1 MTGFATAIGA
11 ADGAQW
17 VWELRSVNGR
27 GLDVRTRLPHGLERV
42 EVAARR
48 RFSERLA
55 RGSVTIALQLDRAG
69 AGQTFRVNT
78 EQLAYYVALARQLC
92 HEHEV
97 APPTADG
104 LLALKGVIET
114 GEPEAGVDGALDAPL
129 LASLDEALDKLVE
142 ARLAEGARIREV
154 LLGQLD
160 AIEAEVGAIERH
172 AARSLDSVRQRLA
185 SQVAELV
192 GAGSSLSEER
202 LAQEVAL
209 IGVKVDIREE
219 LDRLA
224 AHVAAAR
231 EMVEAGGAIGR
242 RLDFLC
248 QEFNREA
255 NTICSK
261 AIHHEITA
269 SGLALKAV
277 IDQMREQV
285 QNVE

>member
-1 MTGFATAIGA
+1 MTGFATAAGA

-42 EVAARR
+42 EVTARR
-48 RFSERLA
+48 RFAERLA

-114 GEPEAGVDGALDAPL
+114 GEPEAAVDGALDAPL
-129 LASLDEALDKLVE
+129 LASLEEALDKLVE
-142 ARLAEGARIREV
+142 ARLAEGARIRDV
-154 LLGQLD
+154 LLGQLE
-160 AIEAEVGAIERH
+160 AIETEIGAIERH
-172 AARSLDSVRQRLA
+172 AARSLDAVRQRLA

-192 GAGSSLSEER
+192 GAGALLSEER

-231 EMVEAGGAIGR
+231 NLVEAGGAIGR